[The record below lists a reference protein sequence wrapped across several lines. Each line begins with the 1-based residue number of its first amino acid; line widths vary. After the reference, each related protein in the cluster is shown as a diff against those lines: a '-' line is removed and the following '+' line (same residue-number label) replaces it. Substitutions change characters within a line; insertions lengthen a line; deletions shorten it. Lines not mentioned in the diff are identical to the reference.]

1 MEIIPVTPS
10 FSGILDRERL
20 LFSFLNVLVDCSVTD
35 RILKSFM
42 ALFTRRLLK
51 GLEVVKLFSCSTQL
65 SIKF

>member
-1 MEIIPVTPS
+1 MEIIPLTPS

-20 LFSFLNVLVDCSVTD
+20 VFSFLNMLVDYFVTD
-35 RILKSFM
+35 RILKSFK
-42 ALFTRRLLK
+42 ALFTRRLLS